1 REKGFAGEITLVG
14 SEPLP
19 PYERP
24 PLSKAG
30 PADSSD
36 PKFIAAA
43 ERYTEN
49 GIRPLTGLEAR
60 DFDPASRIVP
70 FESVTIL

>member
-1 REKGFAGEITLVG
+1 MLRAAPPHRDASSASEYAGEITLVG
-14 SEPLP
+14 AEPLH

-30 PADSSD
+30 SADASD

-43 ERYTEN
+43 EKYIEN
-49 GIRPLTGLEAR
+49 GIRLLTGLEAG
-60 DFDPASRIVP
+60 D
-70 FESVTIL
+70 L